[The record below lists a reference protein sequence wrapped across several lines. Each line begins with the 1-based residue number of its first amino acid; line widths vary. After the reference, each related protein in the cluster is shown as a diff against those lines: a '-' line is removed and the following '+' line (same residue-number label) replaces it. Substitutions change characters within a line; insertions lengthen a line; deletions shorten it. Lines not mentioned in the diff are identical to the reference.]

1 MSGSCIARGLRGLA
15 AAILVL
21 LLAAGSCGERGGDG
35 DQAPPPVTQ
44 VHESPGARLE
54 LRLDR
59 AVMTT
64 AESALLRLELESAE
78 TDSVEFPDLDE
89 GIGGFAV
96 TRSQSLP
103 DRLGQAGTA
112 VRGREYVL
120 QPFLPGDYEIPAL
133 TVTRNGADEIATE
146 PLTVVV
152 ESVIE
157 DTESPELRDIADPID
172 VPVPWWWWA
181 VGVLLVVA
189 VLAGAAWW
197 LRRRRMRKLEPRI
210 VPHHEAALNELD
222 ALLGEDLLARG
233 EFKSFYMRL
242 SHIVRHYIENRFGL
256 HAPERTTEE
265 FLAELTDSPEIR
277 GDHQRLLRRFLQEAD
292 MVKFA
297 KVVPASG
304 EPGASVDAARSFIE
318 QTVAEDVD
326 SRDHGVL
333 QQTKIPSQDAG

>member
-1 MSGSCIARGLRGLA
+1 MSENCVARGPRGLA
-15 AAILVL
+15 VAILSL
-21 LLAAGSCGERGGDG
+21 LLVAGSCGESGGSG

-64 AESALLRLELESAE
+64 AESALLRLELECAE

-89 GIGGFAV
+89 GVGGFAV
-96 TRSQSLP
+96 IRSQSLP

-133 TVTRNGADEIATE
+133 TVVRNGTDEIASE

-157 DTESPELRDIADPID
+157 DAESPALRDIADPID

-181 VGVLLVVA
+181 VGVPLLVA

-197 LRRRRMRKLEPRI
+197 LRRRRMRQLEPRV
-210 VPHHEAALNELD
+210 VPPHEAALNALD

-242 SHIVRHYIENRFGL
+242 SDIVRHYIENRFGL

-297 KVVPASG
+297 KVVPGSG
-304 EPGASVDAARSFIE
+304 ETGASVDAARSFIE
-318 QTVAEDVD
+318 QTVVEEVD
-326 SRDHGVL
+326 SKDNGVL
-333 QQTKIPSQDAG
+333 QQTKIPS

>member
-1 MSGSCIARGLRGLA
+1 MSVRCVARGPRVLA
-15 AAILVL
+15 VTIL
-21 LLAAGSCGERGGDG
+21 LLLLLTGSCGESGRNG

-44 VHESPGARLE
+44 VSESPGARLE

-59 AVMTT
+59 AAMTT
-64 AESALLRLELESAE
+64 AESALLRLELECAE
-78 TDSVEFPDLDE
+78 TDSVEFPDLDD
-89 GIGGFAV
+89 GVGGFAV

-103 DRLGQAGTA
+103 DRLGQGGTA
-112 VRGREYVL
+112 VRGHEYVL

-133 TVTRNGADEIATE
+133 TVVRNGTDEIATE

-172 VPVPWWWWA
+172 VPVPWWWWV
-181 VGVLLVVA
+181 VGALLLVA

-197 LRRRRMRKLEPRI
+197 LRRRRMRQLEPRI
-210 VPHHEAALNELD
+210 VPPHEAALNALD

-233 EFKSFYMRL
+233 EFESFYLRL
-242 SHIVRHYIENRFGL
+242 SDIVRHYIENRFGL
-256 HAPERTTEE
+256 RAPERTTEE

-292 MVKFA
+292 LVKFA
-297 KVVPASG
+297 KVVPAAG
-304 EPGASVDAARSFIE
+304 ETGASVDAARSFIE
-318 QTVAEDVD
+318 QTVAEEVD
-326 SRDHGVL
+326 SKDGGGL
-333 QQTKIPSQDAG
+333 QQVKISS

>member
-1 MSGSCIARGLRGLA
+1 MSGSCVARGPTGLA
-15 AAILVL
+15 LAVLVL
-21 LLAAGSCGERGGDG
+21 LLVTGSCGDSAGDR

-44 VHESPGARLE
+44 VSETTGARLE
-54 LRLDR
+54 LQLDR

-64 AESALLRLELESAE
+64 VESALLRLELECAE
-78 TDSVEFPDLDE
+78 TDSVDFPDLDE
-89 GIGGFAV
+89 GVGGFAV

-133 TVTRNGADEIATE
+133 TVVRNGTDEIATE

-157 DTESPELRDIADPID
+157 DAESPELRDIADPID
-172 VPVPWWWWA
+172 VPVPWWWWV
-181 VGVLLVVA
+181 VGALFLVA
-189 VLAGAAWW
+189 VLAGGAWW
-197 LRRRRMRKLEPRI
+197 LRRRRMRQLEPRI
-210 VPHHEAALNELD
+210 VPPHEAALNALD

-233 EFKSFYMRL
+233 EFKSFYLRL
-242 SHIVRHYIENRFGL
+242 SDIVRHYIENRFGL
-256 HAPERTTEE
+256 RAPERTTEE

-297 KVVPASG
+297 KVVPETG
-304 EPGASVDAARSFIE
+304 EAGASVDAARSFIE
-318 QTVAEDVD
+318 QTVAEEVD
-326 SRDHGVL
+326 SNDGGGL
-333 QQTKIPSQDAG
+333 QQVKISS